1 MKDKKYLYQ
10 FILSLILF
18 LCIFYGSI
26 IISKLKINNL
36 VYYLGLFLFFIISLK
51 IIKFIFI

>member
-26 IISKLKINNL
+26 IISKLKINNI